1 MATKNNIRSIRM
13 SDQVMEYIE
22 AQQGD
27 NFTAKFEAMI
37 LRCMWELPAKEEQI
51 KKLDKEIAQKRKQL
65 YDMSDQAGK
74 LSSTIRQI
82 TSQAQS
88 LEKAIARE
96 VHSWEL

>member
-1 MATKNNIRSIRM
+1 MAAKPNIRSIRI
-13 SDQVMEYIE
+13 SNQVMEYID
-22 AQQGD
+22 AQVGD
-27 NFTAKFEAMI
+27 NFSAKFEAMI

-74 LSSTIRQI
+74 LSSTIKNL
-82 TSQAQS
+82 TAQAQC

>member
-1 MATKNNIRSIRM
+1 MATKPNIRSIRM
-13 SDQVMEYIE
+13 SDQVMEFING
-22 AQQGD
+22 QVGD
-27 NFTAKFEAMI
+27 NFNAKFEAMV
-37 LRCMWELPAKEEQI
+37 LRCMWELPAKEAQLKELE
-51 KKLDKEIAQKRKQL
+51 KKIVEKRKQL

-96 VHSWEL
+96 VHSWEM